1 MVNSELSKLLK
12 ETFKLS
18 LYEAKAYQSVIEG
31 AKQPKYISNR
41 AGVPVPRIYDTLKSL
56 EEKGFIRR
64 DNNSYFAVEPNI
76 ALEGRI
82 VQFKH
87 EFESELKKQWK
98 VKEIITNLK
107 KPYGRGGFGQ
117 GKPDDSMYLKDLQ
130 RNRILKK
137 TDLILDKLGDM
148 EQIVHLLVE
157 QLQKLK

>member
-1 MVNSELSKLLK
+1 MNADKEIDTVLQDFAAKIANQQDNPKISITEVEKRTKEAASKIKNSLKL
-12 ETFKLS
+12 
-18 LYEAKAYQSVIEG
+18 
-31 AKQPKYISNR
+31 
-41 AGVPVPRIYDTLKSL
+41 
-56 EEKGFIRR
+56 
-64 DNNSYFAVEPNI
+64 
-76 ALEGRI
+76 
-82 VQFKH
+82 
-87 EFESELKKQWK
+87 
-98 VKEIITNLK
+98 KEIITNLK

>member
-1 MVNSELSKLLK
+1 MNADKEIDTVLEDFAAKIANQQDNPKISMNEVEKRTQEAATKIKNSLKL
-12 ETFKLS
+12 
-18 LYEAKAYQSVIEG
+18 
-31 AKQPKYISNR
+31 
-41 AGVPVPRIYDTLKSL
+41 
-56 EEKGFIRR
+56 
-64 DNNSYFAVEPNI
+64 
-76 ALEGRI
+76 
-82 VQFKH
+82 
-87 EFESELKKQWK
+87 
-98 VKEIITNLK
+98 KEIITNLK

>member
-1 MVNSELSKLLK
+1 MNADKEIDTVLEDFAAKIANQQDNPKISITEVEKRTKEAASKIKNSLKL
-12 ETFKLS
+12 
-18 LYEAKAYQSVIEG
+18 
-31 AKQPKYISNR
+31 
-41 AGVPVPRIYDTLKSL
+41 
-56 EEKGFIRR
+56 
-64 DNNSYFAVEPNI
+64 
-76 ALEGRI
+76 
-82 VQFKH
+82 
-87 EFESELKKQWK
+87 
-98 VKEIITNLK
+98 KEIITNLK

>member
-1 MVNSELSKLLK
+1 MMKWKNEKNNLMEIMMNADKEIDTVLEDFAAKIANQQDNPKISITEVEKRTKEAASKIKNSLKL
-12 ETFKLS
+12 
-18 LYEAKAYQSVIEG
+18 
-31 AKQPKYISNR
+31 
-41 AGVPVPRIYDTLKSL
+41 
-56 EEKGFIRR
+56 
-64 DNNSYFAVEPNI
+64 
-76 ALEGRI
+76 
-82 VQFKH
+82 
-87 EFESELKKQWK
+87 
-98 VKEIITNLK
+98 KEIITNLK

>member
-1 MVNSELSKLLK
+1 MKEHQDIEDVLQDFAAKIANQQDNPKISITEVEKRTKEAASKIKNSLKL
-12 ETFKLS
+12 
-18 LYEAKAYQSVIEG
+18 
-31 AKQPKYISNR
+31 
-41 AGVPVPRIYDTLKSL
+41 
-56 EEKGFIRR
+56 
-64 DNNSYFAVEPNI
+64 
-76 ALEGRI
+76 
-82 VQFKH
+82 
-87 EFESELKKQWK
+87 
-98 VKEIITNLK
+98 KEIITNLK

>member
-1 MVNSELSKLLK
+1 MKEHQDIEDVLQDFAAKIANQQDNPKISTTEVEKRTKEAASKIKNSLKLK
-12 ETFKLS
+12 
-18 LYEAKAYQSVIEG
+18 
-31 AKQPKYISNR
+31 
-41 AGVPVPRIYDTLKSL
+41 D
-56 EEKGFIRR
+56 
-64 DNNSYFAVEPNI
+64 
-76 ALEGRI
+76 
-82 VQFKH
+82 
-87 EFESELKKQWK
+87 
-98 VKEIITNLK
+98 IITNLK

>member
-1 MVNSELSKLLK
+1 MKEHQDIEDVLQDFAAKIANQQDNPKISITEVEKRTKEAASKIKNSLKLK
-12 ETFKLS
+12 
-18 LYEAKAYQSVIEG
+18 
-31 AKQPKYISNR
+31 
-41 AGVPVPRIYDTLKSL
+41 D
-56 EEKGFIRR
+56 
-64 DNNSYFAVEPNI
+64 
-76 ALEGRI
+76 
-82 VQFKH
+82 
-87 EFESELKKQWK
+87 
-98 VKEIITNLK
+98 IITNLK

>member
-1 MVNSELSKLLK
+1 MKEHQDIEDVLQDFAAKIANQQDNPKISTTEVEKRTKEAASKIKNSLKL
-12 ETFKLS
+12 
-18 LYEAKAYQSVIEG
+18 
-31 AKQPKYISNR
+31 
-41 AGVPVPRIYDTLKSL
+41 
-56 EEKGFIRR
+56 
-64 DNNSYFAVEPNI
+64 
-76 ALEGRI
+76 
-82 VQFKH
+82 
-87 EFESELKKQWK
+87 
-98 VKEIITNLK
+98 KEIITNLK